1 MPPTSALLWER
12 FREHSRSQGGRIALS
27 TSEHSLTFA
36 EAASVADDL
45 ALAFARAGL
54 REGDLVGLCL
64 PNSLAFVPSY
74 LALCRMSGVVALI
87 SPKFGTQELSAI
99 LRASPPTCLVVDGA
113 SAESLAERVVIERSA
128 ALAHPRLPRGIR
140 LLFPL
145 RLAADEAGHGAD
157 AGVALVKFTS
167 GSTGRPKGIALGT
180 GNLLAEAKGVAET
193 LALSPR
199 DRILAPVPLA
209 HSYGFDLGVLSVVVS
224 GASLSIRDGFVPR
237 RALRDLA
244 ERDTSV
250 FLGVPSMYGFLLE
263 TQDGTPPPL
272 DHLRYVLSCTAPLAP
287 ERIRAF
293 HERFGVPLC
302 QHYGSSET
310 GALATHVPAEVL
322 GRPEAVG
329 RPMSHVR
336 LRILDAD
343 GRGVPAGS
351 LGEVVADGPAV
362 ASGYWKGEPSQ
373 GSPFRDGS
381 YWTGDLGFLDD
392 GGFLTVRGRTDALIN
407 VGGLKVYPL
416 EVEQALL
423 GFPAV
428 REAAVVGVSDAFG
441 GQVVFA
447 AVTLQ
452 HPATEKDLLAH
463 CRAQLADYK
472 VPRRVE
478 IRTELPRTA
487 TGKVAL
493 RAEDFSS

>member
-12 FREHSRSQGGRIALS
+12 FQEHSRSHGARVALS

-45 ALAFARAGL
+45 ALAFERAGL

-64 PNSLAFVPSY
+64 AGSMAFVPSY
-74 LALCRMSGVVALI
+74 LALCRRSSVVALL
-87 SPKFGTQELSAI
+87 SPKYGGAELSAI
-99 LRASPPTCLVVDGA
+99 LRASPPTCLVADETA
-113 SAESLAERVVIERSA
+113 AESLAQKVAVERTEAV
-128 ALAHPRLPRGIR
+128 AHPRLPRGIR
-140 LLFPL
+140 LLFPPGSAPGGA
-145 RLAADEAGHGAD
+145 RRAAD
-157 AGVALVKFTS
+157 AGIALIKFTS
-167 GSTGRPKGIALGT
+167 GSTGRPKGIQLT
-180 GNLLAEAKGVAET
+180 TDNLLAEANGVAET
-193 LALSPR
+193 LALSPS

-209 HSYGFDLGVLSVVVS
+209 HSYGFDLGVLSVVVA
-224 GASLSIRDGFVPR
+224 GASLAIRDGFVPR

-244 ERDTSV
+244 EEATTV

-263 TQDGTPPPL
+263 TQQGDPPRL
-272 DHLRYVLSCTAPLAP
+272 DHLRYLLSCTAPLAP
-287 ERIRAF
+287 ERIRSF
-293 HERFGVPLC
+293 HERFRATLC

-310 GALATHVPAEVL
+310 GALATHVPSEVL

-329 RPMSHVR
+329 LPMSHVR
-336 LRILDAD
+336 LRVLDTN
-343 GRGVPAGS
+343 GRELPAGS

-362 ASGYWKGEPSQ
+362 ARGYWTGGPSD

-381 YWTGDLGFLDD
+381 YWTGDLGVLDD
-392 GGFLTVRGRTDALIN
+392 RGFLTVKGRTDALIN

-416 EVEQALL
+416 EVEQVLL
-423 GFPAV
+423 EFPAV
-428 REAAVVGVSDAFG
+428 REAAVVGVPDAFG

-452 HPATEKDLLAH
+452 HPAEEKDLMAH
-463 CRAQLADYK
+463 CRAQLAEHK

-478 IRTELPRTA
+478 IRPELPRTA
-487 TGKVAL
+487 TGKVTL